1 VASTNLGTYA
11 FFRGDWDEAVGW
23 YVKSVRTAL
32 EAGNETGASEAVINL
47 SEILLNRGELDEAEA
62 RLRDAARV
70 LRASQMDW
78 EMAYAE
84 MLLARVLL
92 ARGDLDGARTL
103 ADGAVTVFTDL
114 STRTSAFEASLV
126 RADVVA
132 HHGEHEEVL
141 ALIEAAEVAAKGDDE
156 PMRARA
162 CAQKGASLLALGR
175 FDEALPIVETGLALA
190 RDQKLPFEEASLL
203 GLRAV
208 IADLEGDAVTARQAR
223 IDENVILTRLGVRA

>member
-1 VASTNLGTYA
+1 
-11 FFRGDWDEAVGW
+11 VGW

-47 SEILLNRGELDEAEA
+47 SEILLNRGELDEAEE
-62 RLRDAARV
+62 RLRGAARI

-92 ARGDLDGARTL
+92 ARGDLDGARSL
-103 ADGAVTVFTDL
+103 ADSAVTVFTDL

-132 HHGEHEEVL
+132 HLGDHEECL

-162 CAQKGASLLALGR
+162 CAQKGASMLALGR
-175 FDEALPIVETGLALA
+175 FDEALPIVEMGLDLA
-190 RDQKLPFEEASLL
+190 REQKLPFEEASLL
-203 GLRAV
+203 GLRAA
-208 IADLEGDAVTARQAR
+208 IADRQGDGTTAEEAR
-223 IDENVILTRLGVRA
+223 ANEHAILTRLGVRA